1 MYLGGLFCK
10 KEETGHLLFKS
21 NLEFTIQTF
30 TNTPG
35 EKKPSAIQIP
45 SQARVHTHT
54 QSRKTTSLTVHSCSP
69 INKEME
75 HIETKSNATVIR
87 PTDLASI
94 MMGRES
100 LHLGQTPSSTRTT
113 FALVQK
119 QTKDAKALCFPHS
132 LTYALSYTH
141 ALVLRPT
148 GLGFRHQM
156 KACCADGP
164 THIHSQDSNTQKP
177 LCLFECKFRV

>member
-1 MYLGGLFCK
+1 M
-10 KEETGHLLFKS
+10 
-21 NLEFTIQTF
+21 FTHTQT
-30 TNTPG
+30 
-35 EKKPSAIQIP
+35 
-45 SQARVHTHT
+45 HTHT

-75 HIETKSNATVIR
+75 HIETKSNAGVIR

-94 MMGRES
+94 MMRRES
-100 LHLGQTPSSTRTT
+100 LHLGQTPSPTRIT
-113 FALVQK
+113 FAFMQK
-119 QTKDAKALCFPHS
+119 QTKDAKALCLPPS

-141 ALVLRPT
+141 VLVLRPT

-164 THIHSQDSNTQKP
+164 THIHLTDSNTQKP
-177 LCLFECKFRV
+177 LCLFECKFKQSVSSECKFTYGK

>member
-1 MYLGGLFCK
+1 
-10 KEETGHLLFKS
+10 
-21 NLEFTIQTF
+21 
-30 TNTPG
+30 
-35 EKKPSAIQIP
+35 
-45 SQARVHTHT
+45 
-54 QSRKTTSLTVHSCSP
+54 
-69 INKEME
+69 ME

-100 LHLGQTPSSTRTT
+100 LHLGQTPSPTRTT
-113 FALVQK
+113 FALMQK
-119 QTKDAKALCFPHS
+119 QTEDAKALCFPHS

-156 KACCADGP
+156 KARCADGP
-164 THIHSQDSNTQKP
+164 THIHSQTQIHRNRYVCLSVSSN
-177 LCLFECKFRV
+177 RV